1 MRPMRVVV
9 GGIHHESNTFNP
21 IITGA
26 EDFSLQR
33 GEEIFDVL
41 NDDDSISGIIKTL
54 QAEGFQIEPLLM
66 ARAVPNGV
74 VSREFYLSVKEEF
87 LQRAREARESCHIDG
102 IALSLHGSMRVEGI
116 GDAEGDLLVALRE
129 IFPHTPLSA
138 SLDMHATVTEP
149 MVRCLDAVVGYKQA
163 PHTDCFET
171 GEQAARM
178 LVAMLR
184 QGLRPVIGWSKIPLI
199 IAGEKTET
207 SVEPMRALIEVLR
220 EREKQPGV
228 MAASYLL
235 GFPWADCPENGV
247 SALVVTEDSGDSA
260 RAEAED
266 LARAFWQERE
276 NFRFHTDSYPPE
288 EALEAALVAA
298 REGAWPVYLSDS
310 GDNPTAGSSADCTG
324 FLEQVL
330 ACEPFGDLGAPLLY
344 AGIYDPPA
352 VERCLQAGVGARLEL
367 VLGARFDRVT
377 SKPLALEVEVLAL
390 ARRWERFHTDMV
402 MVRVGFVE
410 LILVSNHIGFVTP
423 RMFEALG
430 RKVDDYAVIV
440 VKLGYL
446 TDAHKR
452 CARRTIMALT
462 PGSSNE
468 VLEALPFREL
478 SRPLF
483 PLDREIEHTPRA
495 AVFGSSLGGGRES
508 L

>member
-1 MRPMRVVV
+1 MRVLV

-33 GEEIFDVL
+33 GDEIFGVL

-54 QAEGFQIEPLLM
+54 QTEGFQVEPILM

-87 LQRAREARESCHIDG
+87 LQRARKARESSLIDG

-116 GDAEGDLLVALRE
+116 GDAEGDLLEALRE

-171 GEQAARM
+171 GEHAARM

-184 QGLRPVIGWSKIPLI
+184 QGVRPVIGWCKLPLI

-207 SVEPMRALIEVLR
+207 SVEPMRGLIELLR
-220 EREKQPGV
+220 EREQQPGV
-228 MAASYLL
+228 MALSYLL

-247 SALVVTEDSGDSA
+247 SALVVMEESSVAA

-266 LARAFWQERE
+266 LARAFWQERK
-276 NFRFHTDSYPPE
+276 NFRFHTDSYPPG
-288 EALEAALVAA
+288 EALEAALAAA

-324 FLEQVL
+324 FLGQILEY
-330 ACEPFGDLGAPLLY
+330 EPFSHLETPLLY

-367 VLGARFDRVT
+367 ALGARFDQVT
-377 SKPLALEVEVLAL
+377 SKPLRLEVEVLSL
-390 ARRWERFHTDMV
+390 ARKWERFHTDMV
-402 MVRVGFVE
+402 MVRAGFVE

-423 RMFEALG
+423 RMFEALN
-430 RKVDDYAVIV
+430 RRVEDYAVIV

-446 TDAHKR
+446 TDPHKR
-452 CARRTIMALT
+452 CAARTIMALT

-468 VLEALPFREL
+468 VLETLPFTEL
-478 SRPLF
+478 SRPVF
-483 PLDREIEHTPRA
+483 PLDAEIDHTPRGEA
-495 AVFGSSLGGGRES
+495 FGPSFPGGQDT